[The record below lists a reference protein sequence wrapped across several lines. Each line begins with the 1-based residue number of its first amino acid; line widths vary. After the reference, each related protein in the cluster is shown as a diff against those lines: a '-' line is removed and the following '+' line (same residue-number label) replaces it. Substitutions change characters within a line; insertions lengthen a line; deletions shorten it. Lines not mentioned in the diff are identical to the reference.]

1 MFGFGQNN
9 NNNNNQQQQ
18 QGGGLFGG
26 NQNQQPQQ
34 GSAFT
39 FGSGTTQQQQQQQQP
54 AFGFGAANTA
64 NPTSGGFGS
73 TPAFG
78 AGNTAG
84 GTTQQIGWGQQ
95 PAAATTSG
103 GFGSSFGQPAGG
115 TTTTPATTSLF
126 GQPAAG
132 QGTTTGTGFG
142 QQHSTSGGFG
152 QQPAAAKPSLFG
164 TGTSGFGTSFGAQQQ
179 QPAQTS
185 LFGQPSTTNASTGLF
200 GQQQQQQP
208 LTTSGF
214 GTGGTAFGAPAQAQ
228 SSFGQPGATIGGS
241 LFGGANQTASGG
253 FGQQSSTASGF
264 GTIGGAGTTSQA
276 TSNVSNNGT
285 GNPKFQVTLEKESQ
299 QSVVNSHFQSI
310 NIMPEYRNWSFEELR
325 LRDYELGKKSAS
337 GASTF
342 QQTTTS
348 TFGQPAAS
356 TTGGLFGQQ
365 QSNVQKPAF
374 GLGVSTTTTTAP
386 STFGGFGSALTT
398 QPSTSGF
405 GTTTGAFGTQAP
417 ATTSLFG
424 QTGGTQPQQQQQQT
438 GGLFGSGG
446 GNSAFG
452 GGLSQQQGA
461 NAQPTT
467 STGFGSAFGTGGTS
481 TFGSQAQPSA
491 STFGGFGT
499 NAQQTSKPAF
509 SFGSMGSTT
518 TQPATSTGTGGFG
531 SGFGT
536 GFGQQSS
543 TTQTSTQQPSSTL
556 TLFNPSGSQQQ
567 QQPAQS
573 SGFGGF
579 NFGTGQ
585 SNQQQQQQPSAFGS
599 GLSTTLGASG
609 QQQPSTT
616 GLLSFPSSTAANA
629 GSTGTSQTGGGLFS
643 GFGQQTGATST
654 TGSTSGNTFGQ
665 TGGTSTG
672 FGFNFGGS
680 NQNTSTQQQ
689 PQQTTTTGAF
699 NFGGSGGTTLGLQS
713 LTGGTQQTGSLF
725 GQPSTTGFNFGGTSG
740 TQGSQQQQQQQLT
753 ASIDTNPY
761 GVSSLLEPKSKVQ
774 GERPKS
780 PVKEQKILL
789 AADLKKQLTSSVMKP
804 RVDNLQFTSQRSLGR
819 PLAFTS
825 TQKARSFGPT
835 ASQTQIQPQQNVVK
849 SALYSADQFVAKKS
863 IRHLDTSQIAKKPVV
878 VMPLTSNGSSGLTDS
893 ILKKRPDARV
903 QSSSSTSFVSETP
916 IRIPTSERKKVTWSG
931 VDQVSSVSGA
941 YTTADHS
948 LNEDHS
954 ILPSAA
960 DMSSASWPTPAR
972 KLDFRSVSPPQNQRH
987 FNGTE
992 GQQSFDG
999 SAQQYTVAPKY
1010 KMSPSM
1016 NVILEMPESQLKA
1029 VHNFT
1034 ISHEMYGSIKWLV
1047 PVDLTEFIVNDNRS
1061 YLARIPGEVVV
1072 FSKKACEVYPEQI
1085 ISLGASMNGQMS
1097 PQKVWWKNHSVGH
1110 GLNKNAE
1117 IQLYGCVPSGV
1128 DSSQQSHSPRMKQF
1142 ISKLRNKQNTE
1153 FINYDIPTGT
1163 WTFRVEHF
1171 SRYGLDDED
1180 EEYHVEQQ
1188 YSAQQSLQKENLT
1201 FQNGAQKS
1209 YPNVSIY
1216 GDRSMDQSANTSQRR
1231 ILTPYKKHLGDVDL
1245 NAGSNLNNIN
1255 NNQLTSEDVMVDMLK
1270 TTLNYDRESQSG
1282 VLVEQLI
1289 KCFDAGLVNDVNPAV
1304 LSKELRF
1311 QQDFWSLMQVL
1322 LSTTGNVKAF
1332 KSLSF
1337 RNSLSLWLQSQLD
1350 GIISSKLLNSTEDQY
1365 EKIFWLLVGRRV
1377 GQAVSVAVDN
1387 KYLYLA
1393 SIISQLDEPRS
1404 PFGQVYG
1411 VYGLPD
1417 DVKID
1422 LHKELKQIQSFD
1434 GQKKSAPEYLIKI
1447 LQLLINDFDSIVSSH
1462 DIYTGKVKWQLL
1474 FAMYFWY
1481 FSSPGTGVYD
1491 VLDAFL
1497 SHVNKVGAKVNVEL
1511 YNSCLPDLRLTLLCQ
1526 FMGNNQSASMKQV
1539 VAGKDVFRSYLNEK
1553 ECIPFLWHM
1562 FYVLGKCDCEGLSDD
1577 KVQNECTSLYVKNL
1591 ESMGYWKYAL
1601 FVAGKISDP
1610 KERQSSINNLLN
1622 KHYTF
1627 QSVATNGQI
1636 DLVQMDL
1643 KDFNR
1648 TVSKL
1653 TFHGDSDDQSVHVVE
1668 DDPELSQI
1676 FKSLN
1681 IDGKYLY
1688 TLTACNA
1695 ELNQNF
1701 LLALVHYVKAG
1712 NWQMCADY
1720 LLEKGYLW
1728 RLVLS
1733 NCQQFLQ
1740 SVIPQLLMKDKS
1752 CLKAG
1757 QDKQLQLV
1765 QKYYSRKA
1773 SDLSQSVD
1781 LLGDLN
1787 KTCSLLKSQSDL
1799 NIAGALRF
1807 MSDSVVDDIMIL
1819 LDQMVEDAKFDQD
1832 GQLLRD
1838 LQSAI
1843 TTSNITSGRRLGI
1856 VRQFAMQS
1864 FMAV

>member
-9 NNNNNQQQQ
+9 SNNSQQQQ

-39 FGSGTTQQQQQQQQP
+39 FGSGTAQQQQQP
-54 AFGFGAANTA
+54 AFGFGAANTT
-64 NPTSGGFGS
+64 NTTSGGFGS

-78 AGNTAG
+78 AGNTAAG
-84 GTTQQIGWGQQ
+84 STQQIGWGQQ

-115 TTTTPATTSLF
+115 ASTTTPATTSLF
-126 GQPAAG
+126 GQPAGG
-132 QGTTTGTGFG
+132 QGTTTSTGFG
-142 QQHSTSGGFG
+142 QQQSTSGGFG
-152 QQPAAAKPSLFG
+152 QQQPAAAKPSLFG
-164 TGTSGFGTSFGAQQQ
+164 TGSSGFGTSFGAQQQ

-185 LFGQPSTTNASTGLF
+185 LFGQPSTSNASTGLF

-208 LTTSGF
+208 QTTSGF

-228 SSFGQPGATIGGS
+228 SAFGQPGATTGGS
-241 LFGGANQTASGG
+241 LFGGATQTATGG
-253 FGQQSSTASGF
+253 FGQQSSTTSGF
-264 GTIGGAGTTSQA
+264 GTFGGAGTTSQA

-285 GNPKFQVTLEKESQ
+285 GNPKYQVTLEKESQ

-337 GASTF
+337 GTSTF
-342 QQTTTS
+342 QQTTTTS

-356 TTGGLFGQQ
+356 NTGGLFGQQ

-374 GLGVSTTTTTAP
+374 GLGVSTTTTAAP

-417 ATTSLFG
+417 ATTTTSLFG
-424 QTGGTQPQQQQQQT
+424 QTGGTQPQQQQT

-446 GNSAFG
+446 GSAFG
-452 GGLSQQQGA
+452 GGQQGA
-461 NAQPTT
+461 NAQQTT

-481 TFGSQAQPSA
+481 AFGTQAQPST

-543 TTQTSTQQPSSTL
+543 TTQPSTQQPSTSL

-567 QQPAQS
+567 QQPSQS

-579 NFGTGQ
+579 SFGSGQ

-599 GLSTTLGASG
+599 GLSTTIGTSG

-643 GFGQQTGATST
+643 GFGQQTGATGTVGST
-654 TGSTSGNTFGQ
+654 TGNTFGQ
-665 TGGTSTG
+665 TGSSSSG

-680 NQNTSTQQQ
+680 SQNTSTQQQ
-689 PQQTTTTGAF
+689 PQQNTTTGAF
-699 NFGGSGGTTLGLQS
+699 NFGGSGGTILGLQS
-713 LTGGTQQTGSLF
+713 TTGGTQQTGSLF
-725 GQPSTTGFNFGGTSG
+725 GQPSTTGFNFGGSSG
-740 TQGSQQQQQQQLT
+740 TQGSQQQQQQSLT

-761 GVSSLLEPKSKVQ
+761 GVSSLLEPKSKGQ

-780 PVKEQKILL
+780 PVKEQKMLL

-825 TQKARSFGPT
+825 TQKVRGFGPT
-835 ASQTQIQPQQNVVK
+835 ASQTQSQPQQNIVK

-863 IRHLDTSQIAKKPVV
+863 IKHLDTSQIAKKPVV
-878 VMPLTSNGSSGLTDS
+878 VMPLTSNGGSGLTDS
-893 ILKKRPDARV
+893 ILKKRPDARG
-903 QSSSSTSFVSETP
+903 QSSQSTSFVNETP
-916 IRIPTSERKKVTWSG
+916 VRIPTSERKKVTWSG

-992 GQQSFDG
+992 VQQSFSG
-999 SAQQYTVAPKY
+999 SAQQFTVAAKY

-1016 NVILEMPESQLKA
+1016 NVLLEMPESQLKA

-1047 PVDLTEFIVNDNRS
+1047 PVNLTEFIVNDNRS

-1085 ISLGASMNGQMS
+1085 VSSGVSMNGSTS

-1110 GLNKNAE
+1110 GLNQNAE

-1153 FINYDIPTGT
+1153 FVNYDIPTGT

-1171 SRYGLDDED
+1171 SRYGLDDEY
-1180 EEYHVEQQ
+1180 EEYQVEQQ
-1188 YSAQQSLQKENLT
+1188 YSAQQSLQKENLS
-1201 FQNGAQKS
+1201 FLNGAQKL
-1209 YPNVSIY
+1209 YPDVSIY
-1216 GDRSMDQSANTSQRR
+1216 GDRSMDQTGNISQRR

-1245 NAGSNLNNIN
+1245 NAGINLNNN

-1270 TTLNYDRESQSG
+1270 TTVNNDRESQSG

-1289 KCFDAGLVNDVNPAV
+1289 KCFDAGQVTDVNPAG

-1311 QQDFWSLMQVL
+1311 QLDCWSLMQVL
-1322 LSTTGNVKAF
+1322 LSTVGDIKAF

-1350 GIISSKLLNSTEDQY
+1350 SIISSKLSNSTEEQY
-1365 EKIFWLLVGRRV
+1365 EKIFWLLVGRRI

-1387 KYLYLA
+1387 QYLYLA
-1393 SIISQLDEPRS
+1393 SIISQLDEPHS
-1404 PFGQVYG
+1404 TSGLVYG
-1411 VYGLPD
+1411 VFGLPD

-1422 LHKELKQIQSFD
+1422 LHKELKLIQSLD
-1434 GQKKSAPEYLIKI
+1434 GQKKSAPEYLTKI
-1447 LQLLINDFDSIVSSH
+1447 LQLLINDFDSIVSSN
-1462 DIYTGKVKWQLL
+1462 DMSTGKVKWQLL

-1481 FSSPGTGVYD
+1481 FSSPGTD
-1491 VLDAFL
+1491 VQDVMDAFL
-1497 SHVNKVGAKVNVEL
+1497 SHVNKIGAKVNVDL
-1511 YNSCLPDLRLTLLCQ
+1511 YNSSLPDMRLTLLCQ
-1526 FMGNNQSASMKQV
+1526 FMGNDQSVNMKQV
-1539 VAGKDVFRSYLNEK
+1539 ASGKDVFRTFMNEK
-1553 ECIPFLWHM
+1553 ECTPFLWHLL
-1562 FYVLGKCDCEGLSDD
+1562 YVLGKCNRDSLIDN
-1577 KVQNECTSLYVKNL
+1577 KVQNECTLLYAKSL

-1601 FVAGKISDP
+1601 YVAGKISDP
-1610 KERQSSINNLLN
+1610 KQRQQSINNLLN

-1627 QSVATNGQI
+1627 QSVSTDGQV
-1636 DLVQMDL
+1636 DSVPMDL

-1648 TVSKL
+1648 AVSKL
-1653 TFHGDSDDQSVHVVE
+1653 TFEGDSDDQSVHIVE

-1720 LLEKGYLW
+1720 LFEKGYLW
-1728 RLVLS
+1728 RLILS

-1740 SVIPQLLMKDKS
+1740 NVIPQLLMKDKS

-1765 QKYYSRKA
+1765 RKYYNRKV
-1773 SDLSQSVD
+1773 SDMAQCVD

-1799 NIAGALRF
+1799 NVAGALRF
-1807 MSDSVVDDIMIL
+1807 MSDAVVDDIMIL
-1819 LDQMVEDAKFDQD
+1819 LDQMVEDAQFSQD
-1832 GQLLRD
+1832 GQLLGD
-1838 LQSAI
+1838 LQTAI
-1843 TTSNITSGRRLGI
+1843 TTSNITSGKRLGI